1 MNNPS
6 GYIVEF
12 DGEEVGMNETPADLD
27 LDGEEIFDVR
37 KSSKPTL
44 QAVQENKKN
53 YEFDDDILA
62 V

>member
-1 MNNPS
+1 LNNPS

>member
-12 DGEEVGMNETPADLD
+12 DGEEVGMKETPADLD

-44 QAVQENKKN
+44 QAVHENKKN
-53 YEFDDDILA
+53 YEFDDDILT